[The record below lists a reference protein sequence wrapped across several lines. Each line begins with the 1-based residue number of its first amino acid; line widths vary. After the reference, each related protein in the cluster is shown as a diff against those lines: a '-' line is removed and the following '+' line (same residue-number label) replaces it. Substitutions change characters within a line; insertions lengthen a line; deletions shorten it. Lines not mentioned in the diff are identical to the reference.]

1 MNITKTPTV
10 VYDEDII
17 SKIKE
22 IMEKGVTKLKSFIK
36 SKIKP
41 DLKLYNELDCEFDD
55 ILSKLEDL
63 KLCQERRYFLSIKR
77 MILYIVRKNSYDK
90 DFGHCNFAL
99 ELLHFFIEMFKT
111 NIDFYQNNTQVKES
125 FKEYQIKLPRL
136 LEAVDF

>member
-63 KLCQERRYFLSIKR
+63 KLCQ
-77 MILYIVRKNSYDK
+77 
-90 DFGHCNFAL
+90 
-99 ELLHFFIEMFKT
+99 
-111 NIDFYQNNTQVKES
+111 
-125 FKEYQIKLPRL
+125 
-136 LEAVDF
+136 